1 MKSVSAHERL
11 WGDRRGWDERPL
23 LRELYLNWFGMMA
36 SHLRPG
42 RTVELGSGPGR
53 FAEQCE
59 GVIAADIVHL
69 PWLDVVLDATRL
81 PFGEGAV
88 DNLVM
93 LDVFHHLDV
102 VAFLDEAGRVLSPG
116 GRVVMI
122 EPYISAFS
130 YLIYHFVHDE
140 PTRMKGDP
148 FFVDPALSERPF
160 DGNQA
165 LPTLVF
171 WRFAE
176 RFRQRWPIFSIRFKE
191 LFSIL
196 LYPLSGGYRY
206 PKLIPTSCIPVV
218 RRIEKCLHPFRR
230 WLAFRTLVVLERRN
244 VVSNAAEV
252 EGT

>member
-23 LRELYLNWFGMMA
+23 LRELYLDWFGMMA

-53 FAEQCE
+53 FAERCE
-59 GVIAADIVHL
+59 GVIATDIVDF

-81 PFGEGAV
+81 PFGEGKV

-102 VAFLDEAGRVLSPG
+102 VSFLDEAGRVLSPG

-130 YLIYHFVHDE
+130 YLIYHFVLDE
-140 PTRMKGDP
+140 PTRMKGTLLLSTLLCPNGPSTAIRRCPLWCSGVSRNGFAKGVRFSQSDSRSYSAS
-148 FFVDPALSERPF
+148 FF
-160 DGNQA
+160 
-165 LPTLVF
+165 
-171 WRFAE
+171 
-176 RFRQRWPIFSIRFKE
+176 IR
-191 LFSIL
+191 
-196 LYPLSGGYRY
+196 
-206 PKLIPTSCIPVV
+206 
-218 RRIEKCLHPFRR
+218 
-230 WLAFRTLVVLERRN
+230 
-244 VVSNAAEV
+244 
-252 EGT
+252 